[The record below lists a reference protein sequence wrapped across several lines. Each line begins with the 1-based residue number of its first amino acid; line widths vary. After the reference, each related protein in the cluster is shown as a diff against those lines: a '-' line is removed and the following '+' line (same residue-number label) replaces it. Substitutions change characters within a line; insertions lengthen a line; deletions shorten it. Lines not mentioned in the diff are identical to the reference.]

1 MARYLQNIILFVELN
16 LETDRGILQQEE
28 NNKLKTQ
35 NEELSGKLRRA
46 EIFLSR
52 VKEDLAR
59 LRSSA
64 GVKTSINFDEE
75 QRLMIKLKVS
85 YKRSSVLYND

>member
-1 MARYLQNIILFVELN
+1 
-16 LETDRGILQQEE
+16 LQQEE

-35 NEELSGKLRRA
+35 NEELSAKLRRA
-46 EIFLSR
+46 EVFLSR

-85 YKRSSVLYND
+85 YKKVMCCTPSSLITELKFNYLSE